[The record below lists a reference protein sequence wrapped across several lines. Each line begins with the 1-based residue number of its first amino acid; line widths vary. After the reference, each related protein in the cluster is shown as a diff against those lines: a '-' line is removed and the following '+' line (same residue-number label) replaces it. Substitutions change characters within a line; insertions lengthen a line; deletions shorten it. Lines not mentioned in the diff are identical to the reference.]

1 MILVSQSY
9 NVEDL
14 LKRIIKQFCEA
25 RKEFLLP
32 GIDTTDE
39 QSLINILRDYLRQK
53 RYVVVFDDV
62 WKIDFWDDIKHALLD
77 NHLGGKIA
85 ITTRNWEVANFC
97 RKSSPIHVYELQP
110 LPPTEAWKLFCKRGF
125 QFGFGGHCPQVLE
138 KLSHELVEV

>member
-1 MILVSQSY
+1 M
-9 NVEDL
+9 
-14 LKRIIKQFCEA
+14 
-25 RKEFLLP
+25 P

-62 WKIDFWDDIKHALLD
+62 WKIDFWDDIKHAFLD

-85 ITTRNWEVANFC
+85 ITSRNWEVANFC

-125 QFGFGGHCPQVLE
+125 QFDFGGHCPQVLE

>member
-1 MILVSQSY
+1 M
-9 NVEDL
+9 
-14 LKRIIKQFCEA
+14 
-25 RKEFLLP
+25 P
-32 GIDTTDE
+32 GIDTMDE

-62 WKIDFWDDIKHALLD
+62 WKIDFWDDIKHAFLD

-85 ITTRNWEVANFC
+85 ITSRNWEVANFC

-125 QFGFGGHCPQVLE
+125 QFDFGGHCPRVLE